1 MPSFPCFS
9 TCPYPAAVR
18 AAMTMSPP
26 PLPPRH
32 SRSRSD
38 TAHLT
43 PEPNAPYSRGAD
55 AGFHDPRSSST
66 QSLVPNSPP
75 VHNDARR
82 TLLLIFVHGFMGDET
97 SFQSFPA
104 HLHNVVTLTLSET
117 HAVHTKIYPRYRSRR
132 RLQHATEE
140 FSRWLQPHLDP
151 DTDVILL
158 GHSMGGLLTAD
169 VVLLPGAS
177 PHPFRHRILG
187 TISFD
192 TPFLGMHPGVIKSG
206 LSSIF
211 RPAPEKSPERQ
222 PESGLTSQ
230 SSQATST
237 STLQSFHTA
246 ESSGVTSPP
255 PRTGTLFSTNPN
267 DPNYNPSFQNDVILP
282 VRKGWSNAWHF
293 VNKHSDGLVTASK
306 QLVKAHLEFGGAM
319 ADYGELKKRYK
330 RIRALEEE
338 DETRRR
344 AAVEGRAASPI
355 PRVRFINFYTASTGR
370 LKSTIH
376 SGSVSPNRSIE
387 QASELNAG
395 LSHLSLTSSY
405 QDSSSMH
412 SHSVDASLT
421 SPPSGRD
428 EGGESVEYLTPMHSH
443 SESASPRGSA
453 DMQQMSPRPLSDAG
467 SIPPQTEVTPA
478 TPSSPTVAPEA
489 TFPDAPPLPVRPVT
503 PDLSAE
509 TDVKARKAAEKAH
522 GDAVKAYKQAIKQQ
536 EQALKQL
543 GKQALKA
550 EKEARKEEARL
561 EKERQK
567 EERARQKQSKS
578 ALDVSKDGNEDES
591 EETQKTGE
599 ELRLERERQRM
610 EAEGQRMAAA
620 EAERLRVQRRMLG
633 LPPDGGEK
641 EAAQE
646 TACGAEADERQG
658 QEKEEEKHD
667 ASAGKQQQH
676 HLPVDSPAPPYNH
689 NSASLSS
696 SCSRS
701 PSPAPSFS
709 HRAPSI
715 ATITTTSS
723 SHHPAPPPSQPSPA
737 SPTLGTSSPSPH
749 PSSSSAK
756 PSKDRKFCMLPS
768 NHAADPTWIRVFMR
782 DVDEVGAHCGLFF
795 VGDTYAMLVGEVAA
809 TVERWVLEDVG
820 ERWASSQGEV
830 GQVL

>member
-1 MPSFPCFS
+1 
-9 TCPYPAAVR
+9 
-18 AAMTMSPP
+18 MSPP

-43 PEPNAPYSRGAD
+43 PELNAPYSRGAD

-66 QSLVPNSPP
+66 QSLVPNTPP
-75 VHNDARR
+75 AHHDARR

-132 RLQHATEE
+132 RLEYATEE

-222 PESGLTSQ
+222 PDN
-230 SSQATST
+230 
-237 STLQSFHTA
+237 H
-246 ESSGVTSPP
+246 VTSPP

-338 DETRRR
+338 DEMRRR
-344 AAVEGRAASPI
+344 AAVEGRAASPV

-370 LKSTIH
+370 LKSTTH

-405 QDSSSMH
+405 QDSSSMR
-412 SHSVDASLT
+412 SHS
-421 SPPSGRD
+421 
-428 EGGESVEYLTPMHSH
+428 
-443 SESASPRGSA
+443 SASPRGSA

-489 TFPDAPPLPVRPVT
+489 TFPDAPPLPARPVT

-509 TDVKARKAAEKAH
+509 TDAKARKAAEKAH

-567 EERARQKQSKS
+567 EERARHKQSKS
-578 ALDVSKDGNEDES
+578 ALDVSKDVNEDES

-599 ELRLERERQRM
+599 EL
-610 EAEGQRMAAA
+610 
-620 EAERLRVQRRMLG
+620 
-633 LPPDGGEK
+633 P
-641 EAAQE
+641 
-646 TACGAEADERQG
+646 
-658 QEKEEEKHD
+658 
-667 ASAGKQQQH
+667 
-676 HLPVDSPAPPYNH
+676 
-689 NSASLSS
+689 
-696 SCSRS
+696 
-701 PSPAPSFS
+701 
-709 HRAPSI
+709 
-715 ATITTTSS
+715 
-723 SHHPAPPPSQPSPA
+723 
-737 SPTLGTSSPSPH
+737 
-749 PSSSSAK
+749 K